1 MRILQVTDSYPPATG
16 GLERTVQA
24 LARELASRGHRVD
37 VATLTYPGA
46 PRREQEG
53 PVTVHRLKGWSRHLR
68 RFSTDPGHHF
78 HPTAPDPRL
87 VRRLQGLVDELRPE
101 IVHAHGWVL
110 HSCLGLRLPAGS
122 ALVVTLHD
130 YSLVCAKKTMIH
142 RGELDDRCSGPS
154 LRRCLPCANGF
165 YGPVKG
171 VALTLGLAEARH
183 RLDRVAMFLPIS
195 AAVAAACLPGV
206 GPERITVI
214 PSFVSDDVAAG
225 AASTPR
231 PDFLPRAD
239 FVLFVGAL
247 GEHKGLGLLAQAHR
261 RMATAVPLVV
271 IGSQRADT
279 PDVPPGT
286 AQRPVILRT
295 GVPHDQIMAAFAA
308 AAVVAVPSRWPE
320 PLGLVAVEAM
330 ASEVPVVASQVGGL
344 SEIVVPGTTG
354 LLVAPGDAGELAD
367 AIDRLLTDPALRA
380 RMGAAGAARAV
391 DYMACSVIRR
401 VTDAYDRAR
410 ALASA

>member
-1 MRILQVTDSYPPATG
+1 MRILQITDSYPPATG

-24 LARELASRGHRVD
+24 LARELAGLGHRVD
-37 VATLTYPGA
+37 VATLSYPGA
-46 PRREQEG
+46 PRQEREG
-53 PVTVHRLKGWSRHLR
+53 PVTVHRLEGWTRHLR

-78 HPTAPDPRL
+78 HPTSPDPQL
-87 VRRLQGLVDELRPE
+87 VRRLQSLVEELRPE

-130 YSLVCAKKTMIH
+130 YSLVCAKKTMIY
-142 RGELDDRCSGPS
+142 RDELDDRCSGPS
-154 LRRCLPCANGF
+154 LRRCVPCANGF

-171 VALTLGLAEARH
+171 VALTLGLAEARR
-183 RLDRVAMFLPIS
+183 RLARVAMFLPIS

-206 GPERITVI
+206 GQERIAVI

-225 AASTPR
+225 AASRQR

-247 GEHKGLGLLAQAHR
+247 GEHKGLGLLAEAHR

-271 IGSQRADT
+271 IGSPRADT
-279 PDVPPGT
+279 PALLGT
-286 AQRPVILRT
+286 AERPVILRK

-320 PLGLVAVEAM
+320 PQGLVAVEAM
-330 ASEVPVVASQVGGL
+330 ASGVPVVASRVGGL
-344 SEIVVPGTTG
+344 SEVVVPGTTG

-380 RMGAAGAARAV
+380 QMGAAGAARAV
-391 DYMACSVIRR
+391 DYMACSVVRL